1 MTNSIHTK
9 KYQQFVKRL
18 KDARLEVGLKQID
31 VAKKFKKPQSYV
43 SKVEAGEQRVDVI
56 ELKMFAKLYHKSPN
70 YFLD

>member
-1 MTNSIHTK
+1 MTNTIHTK

-18 KDARLEVGLKQID
+18 KDVRLEVGLKQID

-56 ELKMFAKLYHKSPN
+56 ELQMFAKLYHKSPN